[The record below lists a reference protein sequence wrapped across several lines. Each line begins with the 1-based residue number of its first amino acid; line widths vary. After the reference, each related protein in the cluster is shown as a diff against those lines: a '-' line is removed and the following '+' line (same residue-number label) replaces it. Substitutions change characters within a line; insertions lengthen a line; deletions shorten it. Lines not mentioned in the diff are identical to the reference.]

1 MGHIPYT
8 DLRQNL
14 ARCLDEAAESRA
26 PLLITRRNGKRAAP
40 AKPAETV
47 KVKVTFE
54 VEESIYTRLR
64 TYSANTRESGRT
76 ILTEVLNE
84 YLAKHATKAA

>member
-1 MGHIPYT
+1 MGQISYT

-14 ARCLDEAAESRA
+14 ARYLDEAAKSRA

-40 AKPAETV
+40 TKPAETV
-47 KVKVTFE
+47 KGTFE
-54 VEESIYTRLR
+54 LKESIYTRLR
-64 TYSANTRESGRT
+64 TYSATTRKSGRT